1 MNIKKITLSALAW
14 FCAITISFA
23 QDMESKASTSKF
35 FFDANYG
42 YTIRNAKTA
51 DGLGQVENDMIKKI
65 KQGGNL
71 YLEAGYKINNRS
83 SIGLVYNRFGFK
95 GEIDNVTIVFNGVG
109 ERSGTWT
116 NKGNISFIGPKYNY
130 QGITP
135 NQKGEL
141 MTGLGLGFLS
151 YQEENSINSSTLSE
165 NKGGT
170 IGILATV
177 SYYHFIGKNIAI
189 GSRIGLISGTLSK
202 IKTTVNG
209 KTTETNLDDNEK
221 ESLGQFNINAGLRV
235 YF

>member
-1 MNIKKITLSALAW
+1 
-14 FCAITISFA
+14 
-23 QDMESKASTSKF
+23 
-35 FFDANYG
+35 
-42 YTIRNAKTA
+42 
-51 DGLGQVENDMIKKI
+51 MIKKI

-170 IGILATV
+170 IGILATA

>member
-14 FCAITISFA
+14 FCAITTSFA

-42 YTIRNAKTA
+42 YTIRTAKTA

-170 IGILATV
+170 IGILATA